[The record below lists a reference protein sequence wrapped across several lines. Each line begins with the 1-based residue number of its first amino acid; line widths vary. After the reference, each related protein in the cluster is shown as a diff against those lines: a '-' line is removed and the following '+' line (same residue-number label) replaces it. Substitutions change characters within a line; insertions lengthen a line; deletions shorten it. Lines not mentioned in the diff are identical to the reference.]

1 MYSMRLYVNA
11 IISYEALC
19 LVLSSHL
26 LNTSVAECLFGDK
39 TDILLEWVQP
49 KDKEFNSLF
58 RYVRN
63 CDYCHDFL
71 NKGLLRT
78 RKVLKQGF
86 LVVKLKASLR
96 PFECRQH
103 ELVNGCGVSLSQMTT
118 DMFRLS

>member
-26 LNTSVAECLFGDK
+26 LIISVAECHLGDT
-39 TDILLEWVQP
+39 TDILLAWVQT

-71 NKGLLRT
+71 HKGFLRT
-78 RKVLKQGF
+78 RQVLRQGF
-86 LVVKLKASLR
+86 LVVKLKASL
-96 PFECRQH
+96 
-103 ELVNGCGVSLSQMTT
+103 
-118 DMFRLS
+118 

>member
-1 MYSMRLYVNA
+1 VYSIRLYVDA

-19 LVLSSHL
+19 LALSSHL
-26 LNTSVAECLFGDK
+26 LITSVAECLLGDK
-39 TDILLEWVQP
+39 TDILLEWVQT
-49 KDKEFNSLF
+49 KYKEFNSLF

-71 NKGLLRT
+71 HKGLLRT
-78 RKVLKQGF
+78 MKVLKQGF

-96 PFECRQH
+96 QFECRQH